1 MGVWREAP
9 PSRRHDRHAA
19 IHTRENLRR
28 HESGD
33 WGIAVAA
40 HAGTPASVTRA
51 SEAGVIS
58 IENGMLRDPERNV
71 LVIIKDSEIHKNA
84 LRSHGTP

>member
-1 MGVWREAP
+1 MIGTRQYTPGKICAGMK
-9 PSRRHDRHAA
+9 AA
-19 IHTRENLRR
+19 
-28 HESGD
+28 SD

-40 HAGTPASVTRA
+40 HAGTPANVTRA

-58 IENGMLRDPERNV
+58 IESGMLRDPERNV

-84 LRSHGTP
+84 LRPHGTP

>member
-1 MGVWREAP
+1 MIGTRQFTPGKICAGMK
-9 PSRRHDRHAA
+9 AA
-19 IHTRENLRR
+19 
-28 HESGD
+28 SD

-51 SEAGVIS
+51 SEAGVIPVK
-58 IENGMLRDPERNV
+58 NGMLRDHERNV
-71 LVIIKDSEIHKNA
+71 LAIIKDSEIHKNA